1 MTRLIYS
8 HGGYAREFVKHV
20 RAAHPGEDVVFIDDA
35 PSDGAISYEV
45 ARARYAPGSA
55 QIIIGFAGAA
65 LRKSKT
71 EQVLRDGYTLYSVQA
86 QTAQIGPNV
95 HIGEGSILSDFSTLT
110 ADARIGQSF
119 QCNIYSYV
127 AHDCI
132 IGEHVILVNSV
143 SLAGHVVIGDWSILG
158 GLSAVH
164 QFVHIGKHVMVG
176 GGSMVRQDIPPF
188 ITVART
194 PLAFDGV
201 NSIGLKRRGF
211 SHERIERIQS
221 TYRLLYQSGR
231 NVTQAKEALKD
242 NKDPDSQAILDFI
255 AKSER
260 GILLKS

>member
-1 MTRLIYS
+1 MLQIS
-8 HGGYAREFVKHV
+8 PLASV
-20 RAAHPGEDVVFIDDA
+20 HPDAQLASDVTIDA
-35 PSDGAISYEV
+35 
-45 ARARYAPGSA
+45 
-55 QIIIGFAGAA
+55 FAVIE
-65 LRKSKT
+65 K
-71 EQVLRDGYTLYSVQA
+71 D
-86 QTAQIGPNV
+86 V
-95 HIGEGSILSDFSTLT
+95 HIGQGSWIASHATVLNGTRMGKCCQVFHGAVVGGIPQDLKFEGEDSQLIIGDHVVIREYATLNRGT
-110 ADARIGQSF
+110 KAYGKTEIGDHSL
-119 QCNIYSYV
+119 IMAYAHV

-164 QFVHIGKHVMVG
+164 QFVHIGEHVMVG

-221 TYRLLYQSGR
+221 TYRLLYQSGL
-231 NVTQAKEALKD
+231 NVTQARKAMKD
-242 NKDPDSQAILDFI
+242 NKDPDSEAILDFI

>member
-1 MTRLIYS
+1 
-8 HGGYAREFVKHV
+8 
-20 RAAHPGEDVVFIDDA
+20 
-35 PSDGAISYEV
+35 
-45 ARARYAPGSA
+45 
-55 QIIIGFAGAA
+55 
-65 LRKSKT
+65 
-71 EQVLRDGYTLYSVQA
+71 
-86 QTAQIGPNV
+86 
-95 HIGEGSILSDFSTLT
+95 
-110 ADARIGQSF
+110 
-119 QCNIYSYV
+119 
-127 AHDCI
+127 
-132 IGEHVILVNSV
+132 
-143 SLAGHVVIGDWSILG
+143 G

-164 QFVHIGKHVMVG
+164 QFVHIGEHVMVG